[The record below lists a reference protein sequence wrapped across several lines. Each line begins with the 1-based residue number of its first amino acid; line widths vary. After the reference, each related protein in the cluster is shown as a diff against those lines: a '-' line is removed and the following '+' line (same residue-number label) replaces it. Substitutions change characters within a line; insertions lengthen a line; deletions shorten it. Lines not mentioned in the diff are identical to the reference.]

1 MKRITSL
8 LLCLVMCVTMFTATA
23 TQVFATSQTDSIL
36 KIEKTEFE
44 NDKIT
49 YTISLAPNQT
59 KLVGAI
65 ISAEFDETVLAVSDD
80 SGAIGTTNSY
90 GDFVANVNGFYEEG
104 ITWND
109 AGVYTVAF
117 MNPNG
122 YNVGASP
129 KKFIK
134 ITFNAIG
141 ESRPQTEVKFYC
153 EEYITEDDDDTN
165 DIKKSDGKQLVLDH
179 SFFTLN
185 PAKNVEVASCVEGLR
200 FTWAAAVGA
209 EWYNIYRREVNADGS
224 FTDWEKL
231 TEVPAGTT
239 EYIDETANLGT
250 EYYYSVEAANEYG
263 VREYDKTGLIG
274 FNFGT
279 ITEINATLTE
289 RGAMVSWGALDNA
302 VSYTVYRKA
311 EGEASWKPVGETSE
325 TYYENAP
332 LTSNVEYAYT
342 VKAHHA
348 KGYTAETSVAPAK
361 LTFIANASINEYQL
375 NKNDIVIN
383 WRGVAGAVGYEIYR
397 RATGESEFTLVGTVE
412 LPGYTDTNVVDRNEY
427 SYKVRSLVNL
437 ETKEGSVLGEESF
450 DLVKLPITTAVVA
463 SLGGDNVTVSWDAVD
478 LAEQYVIYCQ
488 VNENGNWFELAT
500 VNATQTKYA
509 DRSVKSGKDYS
520 YAIQTKAAGMVTALS
535 EASNSVYYLTAP
547 KVAGV
552 ENKSNGIEFTFEA
565 VEGASLYNIYRKDV
579 NGQFG
584 EPISTITAGSELK
597 YLDTTVVSGG
607 IYVYGVQSVK
617 DDVLSGISESKV
629 ICFLEEPKL
638 TLENVD
644 GGIKVSWNAV
654 PSAEKYIVYYYGTS
668 KKTENPLAITVTGNS
683 YTYQSP
689 ISGRNNYFAVEAIC
703 GETIS
708 TRENIESIYYL
719 DAPEITAVDNGTKQV
734 TIRWNEVTGVDIYVV
749 LRKVSGTSNWVEIA
763 RTEDNFYKDTS
774 VKCGT
779 KYVYTV
785 KGYDGEIYTPYNTTG
800 KTIEFLTSAK
810 ISGITSYLGGP
821 KITWGKVTG
830 ATKYEVYR
838 KTSSSGWKLL
848 TTTSSTSYQDTS
860 AKKGTKYYYAI
871 RSVDGTSKS
880 YYSTS
885 HMDEVAKS
893 VTYKPILKLENT
905 TSTTVK
911 ISWSKVSGAKKYVVY
926 RKAGSAKKWT
936 KIGTTSSTS
945 YTDKKT
951 KNNTTYKYMVKAVD
965 SKSKEV
971 VSSESTTIKCLSAPK
986 LSSVKSE
993 KSGVLFKWSKVTG
1006 ATGYY
1011 VYRKTGSGDY
1021 EKIATVKG
1029 STKVSYRD
1037 KKAKK
1042 GTTYTYT
1049 VKAYYSSYTSASRSG
1064 LKIKDKY

>member
-1 MKRITSL
+1 
-8 LLCLVMCVTMFTATA
+8 MCVTMFTATA
-23 TQVFATSQTDSIL
+23 TPVLATSQTDSIFT
-36 KIEKTEFE
+36 IEKTEFE

-59 KLVGAI
+59 ALVGAVI
-65 ISAEFDETVLAVSDD
+65 RAEFDSSVLEVASE
-80 SGAIGTTNSY
+80 SGAVGSTNSY
-90 GDFVANVNGFYEEG
+90 GEFAANVTGFYEEG
-104 ITWND
+104 ITWDND
-109 AGVYTVAF
+109 GAYAVAF

-122 YNVGASP
+122 YNVGASA

-134 ITFNAIG
+134 IVFNAIG
-141 ESRPQTEVKFYC
+141 ESRPETEVSFYC
-153 EEYITEDDDDTN
+153 EEYITEDGNDEN
-165 DIKKSDGKQLVLDH
+165 DIKKSDGKQLVYTH

-185 PAKNVEVASCVEGLR
+185 PAKNIEVASCVEGLR
-200 FTWAAAVGA
+200 FTWSEAIGA
-209 EWYNIYRREVNADGS
+209 EWYNIYRREVKADGS
-224 FTDWEKL
+224 FTEWEKL
-231 TEVPAGTT
+231 VEAPAGTT
-239 EYIDETANLGT
+239 EYIDDTANLGT

-279 ITEINATLTE
+279 ITEVDVALTE

-302 VSYTVYRKA
+302 VSYTVYRRA
-311 EGEASWKPVGETSE
+311 EGESSWKQVGETSE
-325 TYYENAP
+325 TYLEDEP

-348 KGYTAETSVAPAK
+348 KGYTAETSVDPAK

-383 WRGVAGAVGYEIYR
+383 WRDVAGAVGYEIYR
-397 RATGESEFTLVGTVE
+397 RATGETEFTLVGTVE
-412 LPGYTDTNVVDRNEY
+412 IPGYTDEDVIDRNEY

-488 VNENGNWFELAT
+488 VNNNGNWFELAT

-509 DRSVKSGKDYS
+509 DRSVKSGKYYS
-520 YAIQTKAAGMVTALS
+520 YAIQTKADGMVTALS
-535 EASNSVYYLTAP
+535 EASNSVYFLTAP

-552 ENKSNGIEFTFEA
+552 ENKSNGIEFTFDA
-565 VEGASLYNIYRKDV
+565 VEGASIYNIYRKDA

-584 EPISTITAGSELK
+584 EPIGTVAAGSELK

-607 IYVYGVQSVK
+607 IYVYGVQSVYG
-617 DDVLSGISESKV
+617 DVSSGISESKV
-629 ICFLEEPKL
+629 ICFLEEPKV

-644 GGIKVSWNAV
+644 GGIKVTWKAV

-668 KKTENPLAITVTGNS
+668 KKTENPLAITTTSTS
-683 YTYQSP
+683 YTYEGG

-708 TRENIESIYYL
+708 TRDNIVGIYYL
-719 DAPEITAVDNGTKQV
+719 DAPELTAADNGTKQITV
-734 TIRWNEVTGVDIYVV
+734 RWNEVTGVDEYVV
-749 LRKVSGTSNWVEIA
+749 LRKLSGESKWVEIA

-774 VKCGT
+774 VKCGK

-785 KGYDGEIYTPYNTTG
+785 KGYDGEEYTPYNQTG
-800 KTIEFLTSAK
+800 ITREFLTSAK

-821 KITWGKVTG
+821 KVSWSKVSG
-830 ATKYEVYR
+830 AAKYEVYR
-838 KTSSSGWKLL
+838 KTKSSSWKKID
-848 TTTSSTSYQDTS
+848 TTSSTSYQDTS

-871 RSVDGTSKS
+871 RSVDGSSKS
-880 YYSTS
+880 YYSSS
-885 HMDEVAKS
+885 HMDDVAKS

-911 ISWSKVSGAKKYVVY
+911 VSWQKVSGAKKYVVY
-926 RKAGSAKKWT
+926 RKAGSDKKWT
-936 KIGTTSSTS
+936 KLTTTTSTS

-971 VSSESTTIKCLSAPK
+971 LSSESTTIRCISAPK

-1029 STKVSYRD
+1029 STNLSYRD

-1042 GTTYTYT
+1042 GKTYTYT
-1049 VKAYYSSYTSASRSG
+1049 VRAYYSSYTSSYRSG
-1064 LKIKDKY
+1064 LKVKDKY